1 MSTATY
7 EQPVAKLNVSRFTRR
22 SVPTCLSCHH
32 PEREVI
38 FEKVGYH
45 VVRCKQC
52 NLVYVSDPPTNE
64 ELGRFYSFANSYQQ
78 EFATEE
84 QARAE
89 FLERGRI
96 YLSFLSRHTQP
107 GRLLDV
113 GCSAGFF
120 LQVAQ
125 SQGWDVKGLEYSED
139 TAQLGRSLYNLDIQI
154 GELTTCDLEPG
165 SFDALTLWDVIE
177 HVPDPLEVMV
187 QAHRLLAPNG
197 LVAISTPNIDGIFP
211 RLSYTVAK
219 AINYWPHPEPP
230 AHLTQFSTKTLTS
243 MLENA
248 GFRVLSSFTRR
259 IPMHYSFGSRSELIR
274 SPKLMAYASVFAP
287 WAYIGLW
294 IGMGDE
300 VVLVAKK
307 D

>member
-1 MSTATY
+1 MSTATQ
-7 EQPVAKLNVSRFTRR
+7 ERPITKLDVSSFTRR
-22 SVPTCLSCHH
+22 TVAACLSCHD
-32 PEREVI
+32 PARQVI
-38 FEKVGYH
+38 FEKHGYH
-45 VVRCKQC
+45 LVRCNRC

-78 EFATEE
+78 EFTTD
-84 QARAE
+84 QGARDA
-89 FLERGRI
+89 FLERGRL
-96 YLSFLSRHTQP
+96 YLSFLSRHTKP

-120 LQVAQ
+120 LQVGR

-154 GELTTCDLEPG
+154 GELTTCDIEDG
-165 SFDALTLWDVIE
+165 AFDALTLWDVIE

-187 QAHRLLAPNG
+187 QAHRLLASKG

-211 RLSYTVAK
+211 KLSYTVAK
-219 AINYWPHPEPP
+219 TIKHWPHPEPP
-230 AHLTQFSTKTLTS
+230 AHLTQFSTKTLS
-243 MLENA
+243 SLVENA

-259 IPMHYSFGSRSELIR
+259 IPLHYSFGENSELIR
-274 SPKLMAYASVFAP
+274 HPKLLAYAAVFAP
-287 WAYIGLW
+287 WAYIGPW

-300 VVLVAKK
+300 VVLVAQKV
-307 D
+307 